1 MQKTIFVQAK
11 AWGAR
16 YTVEGHQNGAIKLSL
31 NFSVRKF
38 LPKFP
43 KTLKFGKNMLLLWQ
57 MIPNKIN

>member
-1 MQKTIFVQAK
+1 MLMQKTIFVQAK

-43 KTLKFGKNMLLLWQ
+43 NTLKFGKNMLLL
-57 MIPNKIN
+57 